1 VLALPCVGL
10 GLAVLLLAPRSLPAA
25 FTGLFLVIV
34 AAALIIPVGAAYLL
48 RATGPVAGYV
58 FGVPGSLAVRSVTSA
73 LSRTGVATA
82 ALAVAV
88 ATVIGVGLMI
98 GSFRGSVE
106 RWLEATLLADIYA
119 NVTDWEV
126 AADTPAANPEFRAL
140 TSLAGVRGV
149 SLLQFARL
157 PTAAGELS
165 LRAITPGPDGWGL
178 TVTESVARDAV
189 ERLGA
194 GDGVMIAEALAYRRE
209 LRIGMDLALPT
220 RTGATNFPILGIYRD
235 YNTDGGGVLM
245 PMSLYQRHWH
255 DSGVDGIGIYLD
267 AAADPSA
274 TRAAVREILGSQ
286 AGVQLNS
293 TQAIR
298 TRSLEIFDRTFQITE
313 VLRILA
319 GLVAF
324 LGLLS
329 TLLAI
334 ELDRGKEIAVLR
346 ALGFT
351 PNQVGILALT
361 QTLLLGAVA
370 GVLAIPLGIVMAA
383 LLVGVINQRAFGWG
397 MDFLIAP
404 GPLLLGVALAVA
416 AALLAG
422 LYPAWRMSRASVVA
436 RLREE

>member
-1 VLALPCVGL
+1 M
-10 GLAVLLLAPRSLPAA
+10 LLLAPRSLAGA
-25 FTGLFLVIV
+25 FAGLFLVIV
-34 AAALIIPVGAAYLL
+34 AAALIIPLAAAYLL
-48 RATGPVAGYV
+48 RSTQPIAEYA
-58 FGVPGSLAVRSVTSA
+58 FGVPGSLAVRGVTST

-119 NVTDWEV
+119 NVADWEV
-126 AADTPAANPEFRAL
+126 AADSPLANPELRAL
-140 TSLAGVRGV
+140 MSLAGVRGV

-157 PTAAGELS
+157 PTVAGELS

-178 TVTESVARDAV
+178 TVTDRVAGDAL
-189 ERLGA
+189 ERLA
-194 GDGVMIAEALAYRRE
+194 TGDGVMISEALAYRRE
-209 LRIGMDLALPT
+209 LRVGTELSLPT
-220 RTGATNFPILGIYRD
+220 QSGAQSFPILGIYRE
-235 YNTDGGGVLM
+235 YNTDGGGVLL
-245 PMSLYQRHWH
+245 PMSLYQRHWQ
-255 DSGVDGIGIYLD
+255 DRSVDGIGIYLD
-267 AAADPSA
+267 RAGDLPA
-274 TRAAVREILGSQ
+274 TRDAVREIFKNRPS
-286 AGVQLNS
+286 VQLNS
-293 TQAIR
+293 TETIR
-298 TRSLEIFDRTFQITE
+298 TRSLEIFDRTFRITE

-329 TLLAI
+329 ALLAI

-351 PNQVGILALT
+351 PAQVGTLALT
-361 QTLLLGAVA
+361 QTLLLGVVA
-370 GVLAIPLGIVMAA
+370 GLLAIPLGIAMAA
-383 LLVGVINQRAFGWG
+383 LLVGVINQRAFGWS
-397 MDFLIAP
+397 MDFLVAP
-404 GPLLLGVALAVA
+404 GPLLLGVSLATA